1 MIWISLF
8 LILFS
13 SQLCSSQAEKQEDAE
28 KLLNGETSEME
39 NQLSAEE
46 QLKDLEKLLLGH
58 LDITIP
64 PEKRP
69 LLPNKTGAKFS
80 FNVTLI
86 SSSKNENGVI
96 LQKPDEEDE
105 DHQEEDVEE
114 IDEEASKEDKKVP
127 TTTAQPATTLP
138 ADDNLSYVL
147 SRLSGIE
154 AAIHRLNVQF
164 YGLDVKMTQMS
175 QSVST
180 IRTKLREAEDTIATV
195 SEMNARNQ
203 RQIGQIEGCLKG
215 KRYYR
220 KCYLIFQ
227 HFENYATAQQLCH
240 SRGGNLAMPID
251 QNEFAAVAQYVH
263 DAFFPFNW
271 PIWIGI
277 NDLRSEGMYTFENGH
292 RVSYFNWFKDHL
304 VTQPNGGIQENCVSI
319 SSDDGKWW
327 DNDCSRRM
335 YYICEY

>member
-1 MIWISLF
+1 MIWTSIFLVLF
-8 LILFS
+8 L
-13 SQLCSSQAEKQEDAE
+13 SQVSSSQAEEKERAE
-28 KLLNGETSEME
+28 KLAEDETSEME
-39 NQLSAEE
+39 NRLSAEE
-46 QLKDLEKLLLGH
+46 LNKDLEKLLLGH
-58 LDITIP
+58 LDITVP
-64 PEKRP
+64 PEKNP
-69 LLPNKTGAKFS
+69 LLPPKTGAKPS
-80 FNVTLI
+80 FNVTFI
-86 SSSKNENGVI
+86 SVSQNENGVI
-96 LQKPDEEDE
+96 LKKPDEEEDDE
-105 DHQEEDVEE
+105 EEEVEE
-114 IDEEASKEDKKVP
+114 TEEEASKEDKGVIP
-127 TTTAQPATTLP
+127 TTGQPATTLP
-138 ADDNLSYVL
+138 ADDNLSYIL

-164 YGLDVKMTQMS
+164 YGLDVKLTQMS
-175 QSVST
+175 QSVSKM
-180 IRTKLREAEDTIATV
+180 RTKLGEAEDTIATV

-227 HFENYATAQQLCH
+227 HFENYATAQELCH

-251 QNEFAAVAQYVH
+251 QNEFAALAQYVH

-271 PIWIGI
+271 PVWIGI
-277 NDLRSEGMYTFENGH
+277 NDRRSEGLYLFENGH
-292 RVSYFNWFKDHL
+292 RVSFYNWYKDHL
-304 VTQPNGGIQENCVSI
+304 VTQPNGGILENCVSI

>member
-1 MIWISLF
+1 MIWTSIF
-8 LILFS
+8 LILFCS
-13 SQLCSSQAEKQEDAE
+13 HVPCSQGGVQESEEDGTA
-28 KLLNGETSEME
+28 EME

-46 QLKDLEKLLLGH
+46 QSKKLEKFLLGH
-58 LDITIP
+58 IDITVP
-64 PEKRP
+64 PAKHP
-69 LLPNKTGAKFS
+69 LMPPKTESKFS

-86 SSSKNENGVI
+86 SVSQKENGVI
-96 LQKPDEEDE
+96 LPKPDEKDE
-105 DHQEEDVEE
+105 DQEEEEVEE
-114 IDEEASKEDKKVP
+114 ADEETSKEDEMVQP
-127 TTTAQPATTLP
+127 TTVQPATTLP
-138 ADDNLSYVL
+138 ADDNLNYIM
-147 SRLSGIE
+147 SRLSGID

-164 YGLDVKMTQMS
+164 HGLDVKVSQMS

-180 IRTKLREAEDTIATV
+180 MRTKLGEAEDTIATV

-251 QNEFAAVAQYVH
+251 ENEFAVLAKYVH

-277 NDLRSEGMYTFENGH
+277 HDRRSEGMYTFENSH
-292 RVSYFNWFKDHL
+292 RVSYFNWYKDHL
-304 VTQPNGGIQENCVSI
+304 VTQPNGGALENCVSI

>member
-1 MIWISLF
+1 MIWTSIFLVLF
-8 LILFS
+8 FS
-13 SQLCSSQAEKQEDAE
+13 QVSSSQAEEKESAE
-28 KLLNGETSEME
+28 MLVKDETSEME
-39 NQLSAEE
+39 NRLSAEE
-46 QLKDLEKLLLGH
+46 QNKNLEKLLLGH
-58 LDITIP
+58 LDITVP
-64 PEKRP
+64 PETRP
-69 LLPNKTGAKFS
+69 LLPPKTGAKLS

-86 SSSKNENGVI
+86 SVTQNENGVI
-96 LQKPDEEDE
+96 LKKPDEE
-105 DHQEEDVEE
+105 EEDEEVEE
-114 IDEEASKEDKKVP
+114 TEEEQSKEDNGVP

-138 ADDNLSYVL
+138 ADDNLSYIL

-175 QSVST
+175 QSVSKM
-180 IRTKLREAEDTIATV
+180 RTKLGEAEDTIATV

-227 HFENYATAQQLCH
+227 HFENYATAQELCH

-251 QNEFAAVAQYVH
+251 QNEFAALAQYAH

-277 NDLRSEGMYTFENGH
+277 HDRRSEGMYLFENGH
-292 RVSYFNWFKDHL
+292 RVSFFNWYKDHL
-304 VTQPNGGIQENCVSI
+304 VTQPNGGILENCVSI

>member
-1 MIWISLF
+1 MIWTSIF
-8 LILFS
+8 LILFCS
-13 SQLCSSQAEKQEDAE
+13 HVPCSQGGVQESEEDGTA
-28 KLLNGETSEME
+28 EME

-46 QLKDLEKLLLGH
+46 QSKKLEKFLLGH
-58 LDITIP
+58 IDITVP
-64 PEKRP
+64 PAKHP
-69 LLPNKTGAKFS
+69 LMPPKTESKFS

-86 SSSKNENGVI
+86 SVSQKENGVI
-96 LQKPDEEDE
+96 LPKPDEKDE
-105 DHQEEDVEE
+105 DQEEEEVEE
-114 IDEEASKEDKKVP
+114 ADEETSKEDEMVQP
-127 TTTAQPATTLP
+127 TTVQPATTLP
-138 ADDNLSYVL
+138 ADDNLNYIS
-147 SRLSGIE
+147 
-154 AAIHRLNVQF
+154 
-164 YGLDVKMTQMS
+164 
-175 QSVST
+175 
-180 IRTKLREAEDTIATV
+180 
-195 SEMNARNQ
+195 
-203 RQIGQIEGCLKG
+203 CLKG

-251 QNEFAAVAQYVH
+251 ENEFAVLAKYVH

-277 NDLRSEGMYTFENGH
+277 HDRRSEGMYTFENSH
-292 RVSYFNWFKDHL
+292 RVSYFNWYKDHL
-304 VTQPNGGIQENCVSI
+304 VTQPNGGALENCVSI